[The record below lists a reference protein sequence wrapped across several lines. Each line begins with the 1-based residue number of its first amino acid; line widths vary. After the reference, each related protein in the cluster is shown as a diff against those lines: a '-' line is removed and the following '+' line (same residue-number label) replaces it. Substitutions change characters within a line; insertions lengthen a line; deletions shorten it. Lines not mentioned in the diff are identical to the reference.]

1 MMSQPNENRPTDA
14 APEPEFAEQPPG
26 QQAAAAPEADVDT
39 LRAELDQAQDR
50 VLRLQA
56 EMENVRSRLRREAEE
71 QRRYASLPL
80 MNDLLPV
87 LDNIA
92 RAIEAAQKES
102 GQNSLLEGVQ
112 LIQQQLESVLAAHH
126 CTRIEA
132 LHQPF
137 DPNFHEAIQQQPT
150 SEHPPGTVVLVTREG
165 YRLHD
170 RVVRPSQV
178 IVATAPAAE

>member
-1 MMSQPNENRPTDA
+1 MSQPNENQPIDA
-14 APEPEFAEQPPG
+14 APEPQVAEPSQG
-26 QQAAAAPEADVDT
+26 QETATDAA
-39 LRAELDQAQDR
+39 LRAELEQAQDR

-56 EMENVRSRLRREAEE
+56 EMENVRNRLRREADE

-80 MNDLLPV
+80 VSDLLPV
-87 LDNIA
+87 MDNIA

-112 LIQQQLESVLAAHH
+112 LIQQQLEGVLAAHH

-137 DPNFHEAIQQQPT
+137 DPNFHEAIMQQPT
-150 SEHPPGTVVLVTREG
+150 DEYAPGTIVLVAREG
-165 YRLHD
+165 YLLHD